1 MINTKKPMQELKV
14 AVVIPCYKVSRSLEN
29 LLGKI
34 GHEIALIYCVDDA
47 CPDMSYKVAEKCS
60 NVDRRIKVIKHN
72 INKGV
77 GGAMVTG
84 YKRALTDGMDIVVKV
99 DGDGQ
104 MNPAEIERLIRP
116 LVEGRSDYAK
126 GNRFYDMTCLS
137 EMPKVRLIGNILLS
151 FLSKFSTGYWHLFDP
166 TNGFTAIQSKVL
178 KLIPLDKL
186 NERYFFETDFL
197 FRLNIVNA
205 VVHDIPMNAKYGDE
219 ESNLKIHSI
228 LFNFPFL
235 HLKILLKRIFYNYFL
250 RNFSI
255 ASINLVI
262 GLILLI
268 YGLIYGFSHWTNG
281 SEPTSAGVV
290 MMAALPIIIGM
301 QSLLSFIGYDMS
313 SSPEA
318 PLHLKL

>member
-1 MINTKKPMQELKV
+1 MPKNNVNNLKV
-14 AVVIPCYKVSRSLEN
+14 AVVIPCYKVSRSLEA

-34 GHEIALIYCVDDA
+34 GHEVSLIYCIDDA
-47 CPDMSYKVAEKCS
+47 CPEMSYEVAEKCS
-60 NVDRRIKVIKHN
+60 KDDSRIKVIKHS

-84 YKRALTDGMDIVVKV
+84 YKRALIDGMDIVVKV

-104 MNPAEIERLIRP
+104 MEPSEIERLTRP
-116 LVEGRSDYAK
+116 LINGRSDYAK
-126 GNRFYDMTCLS
+126 GNRFYDVTSLS

-151 FLSKFSTGYWHLFDP
+151 FISKFSTGYWHLFDP
-166 TNGFTAIQSKVL
+166 TNGFTAIHSKVL
-178 KLIPLDKL
+178 NLIPLDKL
-186 NERYFFETDFL
+186 NERYFFETDLL

-219 ESNLKIHSI
+219 ESNLKIHSV

-235 HLKILLKRIFYNYFL
+235 HLKILSKRIFYNYFL

-255 ASINLVI
+255 ASINLVM

-268 YGLIYGFSHWTNG
+268 YGLIYGFSHLTNG

-301 QSLLSFIGYDMS
+301 QSLLSFIGYDMANIS
-313 SSPEA
+313 EA